1 MKVAI
6 FGGTGDMGRGLALRL
21 AKEHD
26 VVIGSREAA
35 RGESVAGELL
45 LRASSFY
52 GEGMKGT
59 IGGASNEAAAEGCD
73 VAVFAVPAEALVP
86 FVEACRRFR
95 WGGQVVLSPVARF
108 TRKGGTFVY
117 EPYEYLGRPI
127 SAAELVLERLKG
139 MVEVVSG
146 MHCVP
151 ASRLED
157 LKCKLG
163 FDVPLAGERGPA
175 LKVSALLGCIEG
187 LRPLYAGPLC
197 LSSTLEALTPFLLNV
212 SERNKLKAPGIRIVG
227 EA

>member
-1 MKVAI
+1 
-6 FGGTGDMGRGLALRL
+6 
-21 AKEHD
+21 
-26 VVIGSREAA
+26 
-35 RGESVAGELL
+35 
-45 LRASSFY
+45 
-52 GEGMKGT
+52 
-59 IGGASNEAAAEGCD
+59 
-73 VAVFAVPAEALVP
+73 
-86 FVEACRRFR
+86 
-95 WGGQVVLSPVARF
+95 
-108 TRKGGTFVY
+108 
-117 EPYEYLGRPI
+117 
-127 SAAELVLERLKG
+127 